1 MYRLTLSFRGLCL
14 HSLWCGRAGLE
25 NQVHIS
31 GSAVFLVVRAQV
43 VREGHPL
50 ELLPVFFRVC
60 LSMAGGLWQ
69 WGHHG
74 CCRSLARFDMSTY
87 DHHGHIHGW
96 RRLQK
101 TYLWSTSL
109 VTVEE
114 VLKCPCATCCFQEP
128 RVSEDAQSATT
139 LCLLVGRHPAL
150 CVAARDEGIAH
161 RHFTD
166 PQQRHPTVDF
176 SLGSSSVVAM
186 GTVLALF
193 ISTRFSG
200 LRHEA
205 PDCCQRGGDSLPFGG
220 SSILRRQPIGCLLC
234 ASELTTICLQFYSC
248 LRLFPSHS
256 RRTLQ
261 PL

>member
-1 MYRLTLSFRGLCL
+1 M
-14 HSLWCGRAGLE
+14 
-25 NQVHIS
+25 
-31 GSAVFLVVRAQV
+31 
-43 VREGHPL
+43 
-50 ELLPVFFRVC
+50 
-60 LSMAGGLWQ
+60 
-69 WGHHG
+69 
-74 CCRSLARFDMSTY
+74 
-87 DHHGHIHGW
+87 
-96 RRLQK
+96 
-101 TYLWSTSL
+101 
-109 VTVEE
+109 
-114 VLKCPCATCCFQEP
+114 
-128 RVSEDAQSATT
+128 SEDAQSATT
-139 LCLLVGRHPAL
+139 LCHLVGHHPAR
-150 CVAARDEGIAH
+150 CVVARDEGIAH

-234 ASELTTICLQFYSC
+234 ASELTTICSQFYSC

-256 RRTLQ
+256 RRTLHPLQTVIVFGTASYVRLFEACREDQGITPITLFCLRQIRTRQMEDTRRQ
-261 PL
+261 PGGVRFRLRGAVWRNCSALNTSLASEEASVVQRCPSNPGV